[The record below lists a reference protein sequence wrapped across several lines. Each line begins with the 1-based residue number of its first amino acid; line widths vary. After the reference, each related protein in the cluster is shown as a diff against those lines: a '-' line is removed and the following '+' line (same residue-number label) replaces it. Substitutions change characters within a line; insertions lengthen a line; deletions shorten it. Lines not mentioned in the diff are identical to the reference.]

1 MQLYHMQ
8 GRSKVLNHAEPPKGR
23 TREISRLIGCKVGS
37 SGINPAATI
46 GIMAVKILLQRDTD
60 TDELK
65 NDTHQLKN
73 ENTCSSRDSSYTKI
87 HPQTAYVHKERYYE
101 ECL

>member
-1 MQLYHMQ
+1 MQLHPMQ
-8 GRSKVLNHAEPPKGR
+8 GRSRVLNSKGHAEPPKGR

-60 TDELK
+60 THEQK
-65 NDTHQLKN
+65 KHI
-73 ENTCSSRDSSYTKI
+73 RTK
-87 HPQTAYVHKERYYE
+87 E
-101 ECL
+101 